1 MIMITWYI
9 VWIISVYTSIAIIK
23 FELLSKHLL
32 NCMCKCTASLSSS
45 ELIYGYFI
53 TLPQYHIYILFSWY
67 RSGYSCHFHADGH
80 HLLTANT
87 ADHLPV
93 SDQRKVSQVH
103 SSITYLWHCA
113 IWYQCW
119 NEEQCGIWS
128 GDHCVIWYK
137 CWNEEQCGIWLGDH
151 LRTCHLWECASKNEI

>member
-1 MIMITWYI
+1 MIMITWYVHV
-9 VWIISVYTSIAIIK
+9 VWIISVYTVAMIK
-23 FELLSKHLL
+23 SKLLSKHLL
-32 NCMCKCTASLSSS
+32 NCMCKYTASLSPS

-53 TLPQYHIYILFSWY
+53 ALPQYHIYILFSWY

-87 ADHLPV
+87 AHHLPV
-93 SDQRKVSQVH
+93 SGQRKSQVYF
-103 SSITYLWHCA
+103 SITYLWHCA

-128 GDHCVIWYK
+128 GDHF
-137 CWNEEQCGIWLGDH
+137 
-151 LRTCHLWECASKNEI
+151 RTCHLWECASMNKIDAIVVMMTECSCTNHIHHF